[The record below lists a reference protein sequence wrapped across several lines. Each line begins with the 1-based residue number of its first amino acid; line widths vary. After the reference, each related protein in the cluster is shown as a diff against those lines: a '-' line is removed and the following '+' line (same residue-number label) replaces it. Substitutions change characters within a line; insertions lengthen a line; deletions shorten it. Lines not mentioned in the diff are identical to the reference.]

1 MSEVVYREASC
12 KYRQASGQVAELQE
26 EVVEALQTI
35 GLVLADIKEALC
47 SNQLTRHRGM
57 QNNELRKGMAYVDR
71 RLLVTS
77 NLGPQQDRGT

>member
-12 KYRQASGQVAELQE
+12 KYRQASGKVAELQE

-35 GLVLADIKEALC
+35 GSVLAGIKEALC
-47 SNQLTRHRGM
+47 SNQHTRHREM
-57 QNNELRKGMAYVDR
+57 QKNELRKVMAYVDR

-77 NLGPQQDRGT
+77 KYEETN